1 MSMRTECRDAI
12 YNYAD
17 EETQRDA
24 ALTGENKDYVNLVL
38 ILLRDQYHIQ
48 VAAGETTFS
57 VPDDTAV
64 FLTEECP
71 W

>member
-1 MSMRTECRDAI
+1 MMRDA
-12 YNYAD
+12 YR
-17 EETQRDA
+17 EQ
-24 ALTGENKDYVNLVL
+24 K
-38 ILLRDQYHIQ
+38 
-48 VAAGETTFS
+48 AAGETTFT